1 MDNTSE
7 KNNTSE
13 KKSFIKKILNK
24 INLEGIK
31 SFFWKN
37 KIRKII
43 TSSLISFC
51 IIFFII
57 IYFKSFSFLSKNP
70 YIDDSGLLSSAN
82 ETAEIILL
90 IGERNIKNGN
100 YEEALFGSD
109 SIYNL
114 PKFTY
119 TLSNGKSINIK
130 GNSIKFPGLIA
141 FNSDPKISKTPSSD
155 EANYWIGVCY
165 FKLAES
171 TEDSEEKVKNYT
183 EAIGYLEKET
193 NSETF
198 NSFRHSQVGDI
209 FFQLGDKEK
218 ALKYY
223 QESLDKD
230 EDKNPII
237 RLEILYKSAE
247 LAKIL
252 EKYDLAI
259 EYYKNISIEF
269 PKSQYAGEA
278 NKKIAEILAK
288 K

>member
-13 KKSFIKKILNK
+13 KKSFIKRILNK
-24 INLEGIK
+24 INLQEIQ

-43 TSSLISFC
+43 TVFLVGILSGVFLI
-51 IIFFII
+51 IGLQNDY
-57 IYFKSFSFLSKNP
+57 YFSKNP
-70 YIDDSGLLSSAN
+70 YIEDSGRFSSPN

-114 PKFTY
+114 P
-119 TLSNGKSINIK
+119 SEIK
-130 GNSIKFPGLIA
+130 GKSIKFPGLIA
-141 FNSDPKISKTPSSD
+141 FNSDSKISNTPSSD

-165 FKLAES
+165 FKLAEL

-183 EAIGYLEKET
+183 EAITYLEKET

-223 QESLDKD
+223 QESLDEN

-269 PKSQYAGEA
+269 PKSQYVGEA

>member
-24 INLEGIK
+24 VNLEGIK

-37 KIRKII
+37 KKRQAIAGFL
-43 TSSLISFC
+43 TGFLLILFL
-51 IIFFII
+51 FIGLFI
-57 IYFKSFSFLSKNP
+57 GLKNNFYFSKNL
-70 YIDDSGLLSSAN
+70 YIEDSGLLSSTN

-90 IGERNIKNGN
+90 IGERNVKNGN

-114 PKFTY
+114 P
-119 TLSNGKSINIK
+119 SEIK
-130 GNSIKFPGLIA
+130 GKSIKFPGLIA
-141 FNSDPKISKTPSSD
+141 FNSDSKISNTPSSD

-165 FKLAES
+165 FKLAEL

-183 EAIGYLEKET
+183 EAITYLEKET

-223 QESLDKD
+223 QESLNDN
-230 EDKNPII
+230 EDKNPIV

-259 EYYKNISIEF
+259 EYYENISIEF

>member
-24 INLEGIK
+24 INLEEIQNV
-31 SFFWKN
+31 FWKN
-37 KIRKII
+37 RIRKII
-43 TSSLISFC
+43 TSSLIAFC
-51 IIFFII
+51 IIFFIV

-70 YIDDSGLLSSAN
+70 YIDDSGLLSSTN

-90 IGERNIKNGN
+90 IGERNVKNGN

-114 PKFTY
+114 P
-119 TLSNGKSINIK
+119 SEIK
-130 GNSIKFPGLIA
+130 GKSIKFPGLIA
-141 FNSDPKISKTPSSD
+141 FNSDSKISNTPSSD

-165 FKLAES
+165 FKLAEL

-183 EAIGYLEKET
+183 EAITYLKKET

-223 QESLDKD
+223 QESLNDN
-230 EDKNPII
+230 EDKNPIV

-259 EYYKNISIEF
+259 EYYENISIEF

>member
-7 KNNTSE
+7 KNNTPE

-24 INLEGIK
+24 INLEEIQNV
-31 SFFWKN
+31 FWKN
-37 KIRKII
+37 RIRKII
-43 TSSLISFC
+43 TSSLIAFC
-51 IIFFII
+51 IIFFIV
-57 IYFKSFSFLSKNP
+57 IYFNSFSFLSKNP
-70 YIDDSGLLSSAN
+70 YIDDSGLLSSTN

-100 YEEALFGSD
+100 YKEALFGSD

-119 TLSNGKSINIK
+119 TLSNGKSIDIK
-130 GNSIKFPGLIA
+130 GNSIKFPGLIE
-141 FNSDPKISKTPSSD
+141 FTSDSKISNTPSAD

-165 FKLAES
+165 YKLAEL
-171 TEDSEEKVKNYT
+171 TEESEEKVKNYT

-269 PKSQYAGEA
+269 PKSQYVGEA